1 MRIRRGL
8 GSRRLTCGCVAGIY
22 ETYRDET
29 VTILDARGPAC
40 LDGEHVAGNLL
51 PVAMSRNQDAPIE
64 PLSSSDR

>member
-29 VTILDARGPAC
+29 VTILDAKSPAC
-40 LDGEHVAGNLL
+40 LDGDHVAGNLL
-51 PVAMSRNQDAPIE
+51 PVAMNPDAPQ
-64 PLSSSDR
+64 PFSSSDR

>member
-29 VTILDARGPAC
+29 VTILDAKSPAC
-40 LDGEHVAGNLL
+40 LDGDHVSGNLL
-51 PVAMSRNQDAPIE
+51 PVATNQAAPE
-64 PLSSSDR
+64 PFSSSDR

>member
-29 VTILDARGPAC
+29 VTIIDAKGPTC
-40 LDGEHVAGNLL
+40 IDGGHIAGNLL
-51 PVAMSRNQDAPIE
+51 PHIPNQAQPAE
-64 PLSSSDR
+64 PLGSSER

>member
-29 VTILDARGPAC
+29 VTILDAKSPAC
-40 LDGEHVAGNLL
+40 LDGDHVAGNPL
-51 PVAMSRNQDAPIE
+51 PAAMNQDAPE
-64 PLSSSDR
+64 PFSSSDR